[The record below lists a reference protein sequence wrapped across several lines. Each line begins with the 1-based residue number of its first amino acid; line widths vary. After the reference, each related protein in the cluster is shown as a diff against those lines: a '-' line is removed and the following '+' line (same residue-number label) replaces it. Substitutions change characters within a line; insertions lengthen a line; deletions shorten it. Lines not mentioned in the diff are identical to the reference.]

1 MIITI
6 ARQCG
11 CGAANVGR
19 LLSQHYG
26 IPFYTRQN
34 LLDMARH
41 RGVLEEMESF
51 FDERPV
57 DELLFAISSFGE
69 NRSNLTEKPLKALA
83 SMMGNENCIIIGRCG
98 NYIFRDRKDLISL
111 FLKGGVEERI
121 AAIVHEEHLSYEEAK
136 EFVVHTDD
144 CREAYHQYYTQLKWG
159 NAQDYDL
166 CLDSVR
172 LGTEKTALLIEQYI
186 HEINCR

>member
-57 DELLFAISSFGE
+57 DEL
-69 NRSNLTEKPLKALA
+69 
-83 SMMGNENCIIIGRCG
+83 
-98 NYIFRDRKDLISL
+98 
-111 FLKGGVEERI
+111 
-121 AAIVHEEHLSYEEAK
+121 
-136 EFVVHTDD
+136 
-144 CREAYHQYYTQLKWG
+144 
-159 NAQDYDL
+159 
-166 CLDSVR
+166 
-172 LGTEKTALLIEQYI
+172 
-186 HEINCR
+186 